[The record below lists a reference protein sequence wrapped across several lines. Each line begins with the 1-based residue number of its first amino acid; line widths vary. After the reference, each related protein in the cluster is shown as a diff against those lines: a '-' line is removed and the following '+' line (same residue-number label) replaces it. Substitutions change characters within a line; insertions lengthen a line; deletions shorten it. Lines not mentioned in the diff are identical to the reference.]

1 MWSSVKALSKN
12 LAQIIPISNMKLFFT
27 LLLILVNAIFL
38 KCQER
43 LFITAPTGLI
53 VRSAP
58 SVYSERSGKLPYGSV
73 VELLEKTN
81 SKVRMMDNEKEVE
94 GSWFKIKYDNFPY
107 IISEPEVENFEDVG
121 YIFSYY
127 TEKLNKA
134 KIIEQEISATDFKKL
149 SKKHE
154 KNMVKK
160 ITSQKEVEQIL
171 SNQLKWKEVKYL
183 GYTIDEI
190 TLDNGQ
196 VLKIN
201 QKSNDYGFVAY
212 YPAERIILFEG
223 GHTSDYSIS
232 LKYGESLETAGNP
245 EYIVKSPNDVYRL
258 NGWFPGQQCS
268 SYFFQKKSGSK
279 LIYLT
284 DFGWGSEQNG
294 SKVCTMKDFT
304 WLNDGEFVYHFTDYL
319 GQKTIKK
326 YLKAKIVE
334 Y

>member
-1 MWSSVKALSKN
+1 
-12 LAQIIPISNMKLFFT
+12 MKTSLT
-27 LLLILVNAIFL
+27 ILLIFVTAIFL

-43 LFITAPTGLI
+43 LFITAPNGLI
-53 VRSAP
+53 VRSTP
-58 SVYSERSGKLPYGSV
+58 SPDSERSGKLPYGCV

-107 IISEPEVENFEDVG
+107 IISEPEVENSEDVG

-154 KNMVKK
+154 KNTVKK

-232 LKYGESLETAGNP
+232 LKTGESLETAGNP

-258 NGWFPGQQCS
+258 NGWFPGQECS

-284 DFGWGSEQNG
+284 DFGWGNEHYGKN
-294 SKVCTMKDFT
+294 VCTVEDFS
-304 WLNDGEFVYHFTDYL
+304 WLDDGQFIYSYDDSSGE
-319 GQKTIKK
+319 KTVKK
-326 YLKAKIVE
+326 YVKGTIVE